1 MAGPYEILEQI
12 GNSYRVKLPDSIKVH
27 PVFSPDRL
35 RKAANDPL
43 PGQKNEPPLLIEVD
57 GEAEWEV
64 EEILGC
70 KLVCGALK
78 YRVQWK
84 GYDPDPDWYPAW
96 NFVGSPHKLKEF
108 YERFVDKPG
117 PPKYLNEWISCWYND
132 DGEPPVAHR
141 DRNVPVKD

>member
-27 PVFSPDRL
+27 PVFSPGRL

-70 KLVCGALK
+70 KLV
-78 YRVQWK
+78 
-84 GYDPDPDWYPAW
+84 
-96 NFVGSPHKLKEF
+96 
-108 YERFVDKPG
+108 
-117 PPKYLNEWISCWYND
+117 
-132 DGEPPVAHR
+132 
-141 DRNVPVKD
+141 